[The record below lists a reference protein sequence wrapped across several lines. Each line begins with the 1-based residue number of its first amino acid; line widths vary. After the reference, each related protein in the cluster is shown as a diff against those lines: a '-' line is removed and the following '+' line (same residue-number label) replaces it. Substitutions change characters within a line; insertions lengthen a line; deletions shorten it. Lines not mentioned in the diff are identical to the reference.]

1 MFKRFMT
8 RLRGYAE
15 QFPDVRKGGN
25 HQLYTVSDACLSAFG
40 VFFTQ
45 SPSFLAY
52 QREMRVRQG
61 RDNAQSLF
69 GVSAIPSDNEIR
81 NLLDPVAPSHV
92 GGLYWETFAD
102 LQAQGLLADH
112 HGFAQQWLCALDGV
126 QYFSS
131 DAIHCDHCTRRLK
144 GDKTRYTHSVI
155 APVLVAPGHDY
166 VISLEPEFI
175 TPQDGADKQDSE
187 QAAMR
192 RWLEQHAR
200 RFAPGS
206 LTVLTDDL
214 HSHQPACAWL
224 REHRCHFIM
233 VCLPESHPFL
243 YEQVAELTK
252 LKLIREIVATHWN
265 GRHRERWTY
274 RFVNDVLLRDSADA
288 IPVNWCEIIIVREDT
303 QAQVYH
309 NTFITDHRLTDQSV
323 APIVASGRA
332 RWKTENENHNTLKN
346 HGYHLE
352 HNFGH
357 GQQHLATLLLSLN
370 LLAFLLHTAL
380 TLTDAAYQQIRHAL
394 GARRTFFDDIRT
406 LTRYIY
412 FESWAALLAFMF
424 HGLELDR
431 SP

>member
-1 MFKRFMT
+1 MYKRFMQG
-8 RLRGYAE
+8 LRRYAQ

-25 HQLYTVSDACLSAFG
+25 HQLYTVADGCLSAFG

-45 SPSFLAY
+45 TPSFLAY
-52 QREMRVRQG
+52 QCEMQVRQG

-69 GVSAIPSDNEIR
+69 GVTVIPSDNEIR
-81 NLLDPVAPSHV
+81 NLLDPVAPSYV
-92 GGLYWETFAD
+92 GGLFWDTFAD
-102 LQAQGLLADH
+102 LEAQGQLAEH
-112 HGFAQQWLCALDGV
+112 HGFDRQWLCALDGV

-131 DAIHCDHCTRRLK
+131 DAIHCEHCTRRQK
-144 GDKTRYTHSVI
+144 GNKTFYTHSVI

-166 VISLEPEFI
+166 VLSLEPEFI

-192 RWLEQHAR
+192 RWIERHAHH
-200 RFAPGS
+200 FAPDR

-214 HSHQPACAWL
+214 HSHQPACVWL
-224 REHRCHFIM
+224 RAHHCHFIL

-243 YEQVAELTK
+243 YEQVAELTR
-252 LKLIREIVATHWN
+252 LNLVSEVVAKNWN

-288 IPVNWCEIIIVREDT
+288 VTVNWCEIIITQDDT
-303 QAQVYH
+303 QALLYH
-309 NTFITDHRLTDQSV
+309 NTFITDHALTEQTV
-323 APIVASGRA
+323 AAIVASGRA
-332 RWKTENENHNTLKN
+332 RWKTENENHNTLKH

-357 GQQHLATLLLSLN
+357 GQQHLSTLLLSLN

-380 TLTDAAYQQIRHAL
+380 TLTDATYQQIRHAL

-406 LTRYIY
+406 LTRYLY
-412 FESWAALLAFMF
+412 FDSWAALLAFMA